1 PATVPLHSA
10 YYLALAHEA
19 VREYA
24 RAGEI
29 YRTVARTNPEEL
41 ARLVPRLEGLLAK
54 DYHNSSRRL
63 QVADLMLQTGR
74 LSDATQQ
81 FTLAL
86 ETDPRCAAPLAERIA
101 AFLGGGQENPGLRLL
116 LVSARQAAGD
126 SAGSVEA
133 MRPLV
138 ESGTLL
144 DQVMERLQPLAAG
157 EKSGPARRLLA
168 AAQAR
173 RGHAQSALETLLLA
187 AAE

>member
-54 DYHNSSRRL
+54 DYQNSSLRL

-74 LSDATQQ
+74 LNEATQQ

-126 SAGSVEA
+126 SAGSLAA

-138 ESGTLL
+138 GGSTLL
-144 DQVMERLQPLAAG
+144 MLYVEMYP
-157 EKSGPARRLLA
+157 P
-168 AAQAR
+168 
-173 RGHAQSALETLLLA
+173 
-187 AAE
+187 